1 MSEATHPT
9 GGLTRRGFLKTTGA
23 AAAGLACAGAV
34 GAAIGG
40 GMLAPAKA
48 TAQGEERTAHLCHQF
63 HCLTGCNLKCT
74 IRDERITLIEPS
86 DIVADKKHSTICLR
100 GIGELSHIY
109 AQDRLK
115 VPLKRV
121 GERGAGEFEQ
131 ISWDEAIK
139 TIADNLKEAQQKYGE
154 GSVFIRKSTEAG
166 IEFDF
171 ITQLLHAD
179 SGGNWGL
186 DRGQANG
193 LGPAFGP
200 WSYLS
205 NRSHWEFKDAA
216 TIIEL
221 SHNPL
226 ESAMV
231 WSRPL
236 MDAKEAG
243 TYIVTIDPRF
253 TGTAAKSDEWL
264 PVRPGTDAALIQGM
278 LKAVVDNEWYDE
290 AFVLAHTS
298 CPYLVDRDTGKSYR
312 SAEVMAPNPAVV
324 SAEPV
329 GAPMVWDT
337 VTGAP
342 VLYDSANA
350 IPALEGEWTVD
361 GKHLVTEFTLIKE
374 WLDTLTLEWA
384 AETSGID
391 QQTIVNLADRYANN
405 GPAIIDIGLGGADKY
420 TNADV
425 LGHSTAMLVALTG
438 QYGKKGA
445 GYGSYCGLGANDPSA
460 TFNYWALPEEYH
472 YGDSPVYVRHALSGE
487 QHPCGPDLRRC
498 LHLGG
503 GRGQ

>member
-193 LGPAFGP
+193 LGR
-200 WSYLS
+200 LS
-205 NRSHWEFKDAA
+205 A
-216 TIIEL
+216 
-221 SHNPL
+221 
-226 ESAMV
+226 
-231 WSRPL
+231 
-236 MDAKEAG
+236 
-243 TYIVTIDPRF
+243 
-253 TGTAAKSDEWL
+253 
-264 PVRPGTDAALIQGM
+264 
-278 LKAVVDNEWYDE
+278 
-290 AFVLAHTS
+290 
-298 CPYLVDRDTGKSYR
+298 
-312 SAEVMAPNPAVV
+312 
-324 SAEPV
+324 
-329 GAPMVWDT
+329 
-337 VTGAP
+337 
-342 VLYDSANA
+342 
-350 IPALEGEWTVD
+350 
-361 GKHLVTEFTLIKE
+361 
-374 WLDTLTLEWA
+374 
-384 AETSGID
+384 
-391 QQTIVNLADRYANN
+391 
-405 GPAIIDIGLGGADKY
+405 
-420 TNADV
+420 
-425 LGHSTAMLVALTG
+425 
-438 QYGKKGA
+438 
-445 GYGSYCGLGANDPSA
+445 LGAIYRTAPTGSSRTRPPSS
-460 TFNYWALPEEYH
+460 N
-472 YGDSPVYVRHALSGE
+472 
-487 QHPCGPDLRRC
+487 
-498 LHLGG
+498 
-503 GRGQ
+503 